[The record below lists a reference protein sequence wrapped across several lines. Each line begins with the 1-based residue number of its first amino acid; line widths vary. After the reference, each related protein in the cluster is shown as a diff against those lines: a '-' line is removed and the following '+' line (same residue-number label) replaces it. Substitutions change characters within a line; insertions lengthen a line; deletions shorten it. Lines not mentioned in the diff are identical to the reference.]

1 MDIENKDILTVNEF
15 AFYIRAHPNTVRKMI
30 KNGILSSF
38 RAGHGKTSP
47 YRIAKSEAL
56 RLPLM
61 NFVLHKTKNKDEN
74 V

>member
-1 MDIENKDILTVNEF
+1 MDIQNKDILTVNEF
-15 AFYIRAHPNTVRKMI
+15 AFYINAHPNTVRKMI
-30 KNGILSSF
+30 RIGILSSF

-61 NFVLHKTKNKDEN
+61 NFDLKNSLIKE
-74 V
+74 

>member
-1 MDIENKDILTVNEF
+1 MDITNKDILTVNEF
-15 AFYIRAHPNTVRKMI
+15 AFYINAHPNTVRRMI
-30 KNGILSSF
+30 KIGILCSF

-61 NFVLHKTKNKDEN
+61 NFKLHKTFNKEEK
-74 V
+74 